1 MSKKAIISVAS
12 KQSGQEDEAIEIVTQ
27 GKFFKK
33 GNSYYAVYDETE
45 LSGMAGTT
53 TTIKVNEEKLTLIRL
68 GTTNARIEFKNNYKS
83 LSMYDTPYGTLELG
97 VETKKL
103 DIDVN
108 DEGGRV
114 FVDYDMTLAGQK
126 PLKTI
131 LEVNIKAN

>member
-1 MSKKAIISVAS
+1 MSRNAVISVAS
-12 KQSGQEDEAIEIVTQ
+12 KQSGLEDEAIEIVTQ
-27 GKFFKK
+27 GKFYKK
-33 GNSYYAVYDETE
+33 DNSYYAVYDETE

-53 TTIKVNEEKLTLIRL
+53 TTIKVNKEKLTLIRL

-83 LSMYDTPYGTLELG
+83 ISMYDTPYGTLELG
-97 VETKKL
+97 VETRKL
-103 DIDVN
+103 DIKID